1 MKIAVATD
9 VTSEGGVDNYV
20 IALLDAL
27 QRHGHEATL
36 LFERTSTSHVASAA
50 AARRIRAIPLPL
62 HRQRH
67 AREVTESACL
77 SFLKESCPDGIHIV
91 GGSPRSCLALRF
103 VARRLGI
110 ALVITEQQVDQQIKL
125 STEHRAEIR
134 ASYVTAI
141 AVVFVSSGNR
151 DTMADVVGLEGVRS
165 VVINNAVDL
174 EQISEYR
181 KLALRPRMPARMIT
195 IARLAPEKSL
205 HTLISAVSLLPDEL
219 VAVLNIYGEGPAG
232 LELSEQIKRLRLD
245 GRVVL
250 RGWSAD
256 VLPLLREHDLFV
268 LSSTSEG
275 MPYSLLEAM
284 AIGLPA
290 VCTDVPGMVEALAG
304 GHAGRIVPQRDP
316 RALAAGIS
324 ECICE
329 PDITEEKA
337 RIALSRVHSH
347 YGIAAI
353 MNQTIRL
360 WEEAF

>member
-1 MKIAVATD
+1 VKIAVATD

-27 QRHGHEATL
+27 QRHGHEVTL
-36 LFERTSTSHVASAA
+36 LFERTSTSPAASAA

-67 AREVTESACL
+67 AREVTETACL
-77 SFLKESCPDGIHIV
+77 SLLKESRPDGIHIV

-103 VARRLGI
+103 VARSLGI
-110 ALVITEQQVDQQIKL
+110 SQVITEQQVDQQIKL
-125 STEHRAEIR
+125 SSAHRTEIR
-134 ASYVTAI
+134 ASYATAI

-151 DTMADVVGLEGVRS
+151 DTMAAAVGLEGVRT
-165 VVINNAVDL
+165 VVINNAVNL
-174 EQISEYR
+174 EQISKYR
-181 KLALRPRMPARMIT
+181 KLTLRPRTPARIIT

-219 VAVLNIYGEGPAG
+219 VAVLNIYGEGTARS
-232 LELSEQIKRLRLD
+232 ELSEQIKRLRLD
-245 GRVVL
+245 GRVFL
-250 RGWSAD
+250 RGWNAD

-290 VCTDVPGMVEALAG
+290 VCTDVPGTIEALAG
-304 GHAGRIVPQRDP
+304 GRAGRIVPQRDP

-324 ECICE
+324 ECLYD
-329 PDITEEKA
+329 PDTTEEKA
-337 RIALSRVHSH
+337 RIAMSRVHSH
-347 YGIAAI
+347 YELTAI

-360 WEEAF
+360 WE

>member
-20 IALLDAL
+20 VALLDAL
-27 QRHGHEATL
+27 QRHGHEVTL
-36 LFERTSTSHVASAA
+36 LFEQTSTSPVASAA
-50 AARRIRAIPLPL
+50 AARRIRVIPLPL

-67 AREVTESACL
+67 IREVTESACL
-77 SFLKESCPDGIHIV
+77 SLLKESRPDGIHIV

-103 VARRLGI
+103 VARSLGI
-110 ALVITEQQVDQQIKL
+110 ALIITEQQVDQQIKL
-125 STEHRAEIR
+125 SSAHQAEIR
-134 ASYVTAI
+134 ASYATAI

-174 EQISEYR
+174 ERIAKYR
-181 KLALRPRMPARMIT
+181 KLTLRPRTPARIIT

-205 HTLISAVSLLPDEL
+205 HTLISAASLLPDEL
-219 VAVLNIYGEGPAG
+219 VGELNIYGEGPAG
-232 LELSEQIKRLRLD
+232 PELSEQIKRLRLG
-245 GRVVL
+245 GRVFL
-250 RGWSAD
+250 RGWNAD

-268 LSSTSEG
+268 LSSTAEG
-275 MPYSLLEAM
+275 MPYALLEAM

-304 GHAGRIVPQRDP
+304 GYVGQIVPQRDP

-324 ECICE
+324 ECLDE

-337 RIALSRVHSH
+337 QMAMSRVHSH
-347 YGIAAI
+347 YGLTAI
-353 MNQTIRL
+353 MDRTTRL
-360 WEEAF
+360 WEGAI